1 MAGTLNYS
9 PYLMT
14 TQQTLVNHLLTLNKI
29 TNLLTTNDN
38 IEQMLQAVLERLV
51 RLMHLKTGWIF
62 LADAA
67 AQNRWA
73 GKGFVLAAHTN
84 LPPAMAPHK
93 ASPWQ
98 GTCDCQHACLQ
109 NRLTEACNEVQCS
122 RLAAA
127 PGDREQLAVHASAPL
142 RAGEKTL
149 GILNVAAPHWETF
162 NAESLALLAN
172 IGSQMGIA
180 LERARLFDLLQER
193 RIDEQQALLTLSNQL
208 LSRPNLDDLLPYLA
222 STIRRMLQADACAVL
237 LPDEA
242 AQALV
247 FVAAAGWQTDPVA
260 GRRTL
265 PADDRSGP
273 GQVMRSQQP
282 LLVPNMPRHDPAP
295 WLTDWLLSEKFRGH
309 AVMPL
314 IGEETTIGVL
324 TIDLRRPHT
333 FDDDEV
339 RFMRLI
345 ANQAAIA
352 IEKARLKE
360 QEIARHRLEEE
371 LAVARRIQ
379 RTLLPATDPS
389 LPGWE
394 FASRYAPARLVG
406 GDFYDYFELPGKP
419 PRLGMV
425 IADVA
430 DKGIPAALFM
440 ALSRSIIR
448 TKAMSGAK
456 PATVFG
462 RANRLICKDSR
473 SDLFVTAVYAILNP
487 AQSRLTYT
495 NAGHNRPLCYHAAGQ
510 SIEELKTLGTVLG
523 VFEQIQFGEATITL
537 KPHDVLV
544 FYTDGITEAMNAEDN
559 LFGTER
565 LRAVVSR
572 CAAAPAQDI
581 VQAIVDAVQ
590 DFCGPTEQSDDFT
603 LFIVKKL

>member
-1 MAGTLNYS
+1 
-9 PYLMT
+9 MT
-14 TQQTLVNHLLTLNKI
+14 PQQTLVDHLLTLNKI
-29 TNLLTTNDN
+29 TNLLTKNDN
-38 IEQMLQAVLERLV
+38 VEQMLQAVLDRLV
-51 RLMHLKTGWIF
+51 RLMRLKTGWIF
-62 LADAA
+62 LADAT
-67 AQNRWA
+67 AQNQWA

-93 ASPWQ
+93 ARPWQ

-109 NRLTEACNEVQCS
+109 NRLTDAYNEVRCS
-122 RLAAA
+122 RLATA
-127 PGDREQLAVHASAPL
+127 PGDRNHLTVHASAPL

-162 NAESLALLAN
+162 SAESLAVLAN
-172 IGSQMGIA
+172 IGNQLGIA
-180 LERARLFDLLQER
+180 LERTRLFNLLQER
-193 RIDEQQALLTLSNQL
+193 RIDEQQALLNLSNQL
-208 LSRPNLDDLLPYLA
+208 LSHPNLDDLLPYLA
-222 STIRRMLQADACAVL
+222 STVRRMLQADACAIL
-237 LPDEA
+237 LPDA
-242 AQALV
+242 AGQTLA
-247 FVAAAGWQTDPVA
+247 FAAASGWHNNPTLA
-260 GRRTL
+260 RHTL

-273 GQVMRSQQP
+273 GLVMRSQQP
-282 LLVPNMPRHDPAP
+282 LLVQDMPHHDPAP

-314 IGEETTIGVL
+314 IVEETAIGAL

-333 FDDDEV
+333 FDDDQL

-345 ANQAAIA
+345 ANQAATA
-352 IEKARLKE
+352 IEKAHLKE

-394 FASRYAPARLVG
+394 FASHYAPARLVG

-456 PATVFG
+456 PTTVFG

-473 SDLFVTAVYAILNP
+473 SNLFVTAVYAILNP
-487 AQSRLTYT
+487 AQNRLTYT
-495 NAGHNRPLCYHAAGQ
+495 NAGHNRPLCYRAATQ

-523 VFEQIQFGEATITL
+523 IFEQIQFDEATIDL
-537 KPHDVLV
+537 KPNDFVV
-544 FYTDGITEAMNAEDN
+544 FYTDGITEAMDTGEN
-559 LFGTER
+559 LFGLER
-565 LRAVVSR
+565 LYALVIEQARAPVPDIARAIVRAVHN
-572 CAAAPAQDI
+572 
-581 VQAIVDAVQ
+581 
-590 DFCGPTEQSDDFT
+590 FCGQAEQSDDFT